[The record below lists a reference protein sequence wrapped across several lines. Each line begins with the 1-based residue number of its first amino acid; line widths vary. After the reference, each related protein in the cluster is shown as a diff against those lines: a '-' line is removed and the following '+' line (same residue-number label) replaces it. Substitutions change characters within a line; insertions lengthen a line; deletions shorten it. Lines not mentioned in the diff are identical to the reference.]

1 MRYSNESKGIIFVKS
16 HGFESFPKNNGKT
29 LSSKHSQKF
38 LDRAKQSTT
47 DRLKTASQNN
57 FQKTAGAT
65 KDLTG
70 HKIADKISN
79 TSQSASKTNTT
90 QQT

>member
-29 LSSKHSQKF
+29 LCGKYSQKF
-38 LDRAKQSTT
+38 LDRAKQSKT
-47 DRLKTASQNN
+47 DRFKTASQNN
-57 FQKTAGAT
+57 FKKTTGAT

>member
-1 MRYSNESKGIIFVKS
+1 MVNIV
-16 HGFESFPKNNGKT
+16 N
-29 LSSKHSQKF
+29 QF
-38 LDRAKQSTT
+38 LDRAKQSKT
-47 DRLKTASQNN
+47 DRFKTASQNN
-57 FQKTAGAT
+57 FKKTTGAT